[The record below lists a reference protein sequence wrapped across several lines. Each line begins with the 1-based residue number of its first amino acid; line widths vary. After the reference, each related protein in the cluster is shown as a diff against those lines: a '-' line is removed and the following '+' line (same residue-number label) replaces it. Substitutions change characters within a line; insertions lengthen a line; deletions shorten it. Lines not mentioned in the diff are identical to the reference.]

1 MKLPLYIV
9 LFLFGLAIAQSI
21 YFYPLLP
28 DIVGSH
34 FDAAGKVNGTSSK
47 FIYFILY
54 FVTLAITSSFALGLP
69 LILQHLPTSLI
80 NLPYREYWLS
90 PDHIEE
96 TLSFFKIHF
105 SWFGVGTTLLIIAI
119 FHLTFLANLSP
130 NKDFNITIP
139 FWALLGAFI
148 LFVIWWTVT
157 LIKRFPKPS

>member
-28 DIVGSH
+28 EVVGSH
-34 FDAAGKVNGTSSK
+34 YDAVGKVNGTSTK
-47 FIYFILY
+47 LVYFILY
-54 FVTLAITSSFALGLP
+54 FVTLAISSSFALGFP
-69 LILQHLPTSLI
+69 LLLQHLPTSLI

-90 PDHIEE
+90 SDRLEE
-96 TLSFFKIHF
+96 TLSFFKMHF

-139 FWALLGAFI
+139 FWSLLGAFA
-148 LFVIWWTVT
+148 LFVIWWTVV
-157 LIKRFPKPS
+157 LIRRFPKPS